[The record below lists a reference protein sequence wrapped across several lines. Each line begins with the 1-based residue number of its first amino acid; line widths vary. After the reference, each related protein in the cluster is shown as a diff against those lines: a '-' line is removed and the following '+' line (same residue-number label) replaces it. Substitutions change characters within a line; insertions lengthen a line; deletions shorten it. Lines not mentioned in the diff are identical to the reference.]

1 MDAVMRGTA
10 DEKRTT
16 AGDPPRQRT
25 VVNRDIK
32 TPMDRPD
39 WWTRAPELPWYK
51 TITRQKALIIAGIIL
66 VVHVP
71 FGIGFFQDMKTSRI
85 QMMRKSQKVLLNYHQ
100 LYPCFGPRVD
110 GEALQ
115 PAQALASP
123 EAVSLYKLSG
133 TVGLGV
139 TLKPDGTVA
148 GRCLAESSGL
158 QGLDNAVYAASRDWK
173 FIVPA
178 NSPSH
183 MRLLSLRFDGKPTVS
198 NVRAWAPPQKIVP
211 QKLPLQK

>member
-1 MDAVMRGTA
+1 MRGKPGGTRQVDNLKGKA
-10 DEKRTT
+10 ET
-16 AGDPPRQRT
+16 PRVRT

-39 WWTRAPELPWYK
+39 WWTREADLPWYK
-51 TITRQKALIIAGIIL
+51 TITRQKALIAGSIIF

-71 FGIGFFQDMKTSRI
+71 FGIGFFQDMKTTRI

-100 LYPCFGPRVD
+100 LYPCSGPRVN
-110 GEALQ
+110 GETLQ
-115 PAQALASP
+115 AAQSLASP

-158 QGLDNAVYAASRDWK
+158 QGLDNAVYAAARDWK
-173 FIVPA
+173 FVVPVNNPA
-178 NSPSH
+178 Y
-183 MRLLSLRFDGKPTVS
+183 MRLLSVQFDGRQTVAS
-198 NVRAWAPPQKIVP
+198 VRAWAPAKKMPPATAQK
-211 QKLPLQK
+211 